1 MSNDAS
7 APREERWRE
16 LARQAANE
24 NDPKRL
30 VALVKDLLEERDR
43 ENRKH
48 SPSSTQRD
56 PRPN

>member
-30 VALVKDLLEERDR
+30 VALVKDLLKERDR

-48 SPSSTQRD
+48 SPSSTQQH